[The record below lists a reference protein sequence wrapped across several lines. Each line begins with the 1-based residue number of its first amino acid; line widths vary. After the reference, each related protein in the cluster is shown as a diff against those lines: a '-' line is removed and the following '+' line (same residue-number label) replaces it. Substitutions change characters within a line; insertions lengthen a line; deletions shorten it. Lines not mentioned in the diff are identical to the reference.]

1 MNIFLFDM
9 YEESVFLSVTVVA
22 SVMVHKK
29 VMLLCIIA
37 LFRATKLIYQISY
50 YYLPSQMSVEAYS
63 YTSLAVRCVFLNQ
76 KRV

>member
-1 MNIFLFDM
+1 M

-22 SVMVHKK
+22 SVTVHKK

-50 YYLPSQMSVEAYS
+50 YYLHSQMSVEAYS